1 MRTGGTRIRVFEDE
15 EQEGEP
21 AFRVL
26 SRSKSMIE
34 STVWVTE
41 IVDLLNDL
49 QNLVAEHTPEPHLPI
64 MTQHQRGATRFHG
77 HPNFRSSGPWKD
89 WVLVD
94 WGADE
99 GVLPC
104 HIWCF
109 VGLSG
114 MPIGRDRLQF
124 GGIWLENGV
133 YAVVEVA
140 YYNLDEEEATRS
152 DLFTP
157 LLLDL
162 EMDAEDVVGRNFYL
176 ANTEAFVGPCCVVPN
191 IGGKKNAY
199 FQVKPRALWAE
210 EFILWLESPHKD
222 DDAAYSGEEESD

>member
-1 MRTGGTRIRVFEDE
+1 
-15 EQEGEP
+15 
-21 AFRVL
+21 
-26 SRSKSMIE
+26 MIE
-34 STVWVTE
+34 GTVWVEE
-41 IVDLLNDL
+41 IVDLLNNL
-49 QNLVAEHTPEPHLPI
+49 QNLVAQHTPEPFLPI
-64 MTQHQRGATRFHG
+64 MTQHQRGATRFYG

-94 WGADE
+94 WGHGH

-114 MPIGRDRLQF
+114 MPIGRERLQF
-124 GGIWLENGV
+124 GGIWLEDGV

-140 YYNLDEEEATRS
+140 EYNMDEDEATKS

-157 LLLDL
+157 LLLDV
-162 EMDAEDVVGRNFYL
+162 EMDAEDEVVGRRFYL

-191 IGGKKNAY
+191 TGGPKNAY
-199 FQVKPRALWAE
+199 FQVKPRASWAE

-222 DDAAYSGEEESD
+222 DDAEYSDEEESD